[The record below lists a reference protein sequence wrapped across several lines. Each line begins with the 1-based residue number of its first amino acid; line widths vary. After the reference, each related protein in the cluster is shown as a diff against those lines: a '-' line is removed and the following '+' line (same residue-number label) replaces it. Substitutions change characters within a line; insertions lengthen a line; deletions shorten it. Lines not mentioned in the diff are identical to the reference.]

1 MTRSAFLRARR
12 PEHKQQRRDAIL
24 DAARDLARAS
34 GVRNVTLGAVAETVG
49 LAKSNISRYF
59 GTREEIY
66 LDLLAEEWREYT
78 RAASVRLRDAHD
90 TDAAIT
96 ALAECMADR
105 PLFCDLLSHLPTSL
119 EHNVS
124 LDAARA
130 FKQAVHEHITTT
142 GAEITRATQLTDRE
156 AVELVAAAG
165 GLGGLLYRAAN
176 PPPVLAQ
183 LYADDPGLAATR
195 PTLLPTLVRML
206 SALAAGLPTVRDK
219 TFSRPRPTGGHEAGM
234 AAPSN
239 PADR

>member
-24 DAARDLARAS
+24 AAARNLARKS
-34 GVRNVTLGAVAETVG
+34 SVRNVSLSAVAEAVG

-66 LDLLAEEWREYT
+66 LELLAEEWQQYS
-78 RAASVRLRDAHD
+78 RAVSVRLRDTHD

-96 ALAECMADR
+96 VLAETMVDR

-119 EHNVS
+119 ELNVS
-124 LDAARA
+124 IEAARA
-130 FKQAVHEHITTT
+130 FKHTLQDHITAT
-142 GAEITRATQLTDRE
+142 GAELARATQLTDRE

-176 PPPVLAQ
+176 PPPLLAQ
-183 LYADDPGLAATR
+183 LYLDDPELAASH
-195 PTLLPTLVRML
+195 PQLLPTLVRML
-206 SALAAGLPTVRDK
+206 SALAAGLPILRDK
-219 TFSRPRPTGGHEAGM
+219 TP
-234 AAPSN
+234 N
-239 PADR
+239 